1 MQWRQKFLQSGKK
14 EDPAKGISFHSS
26 VRRAH
31 PTSLEELDGGDFER
45 VALYFAR
52 DVDTQVIFLVG
63 CLERFGDFAV
73 ASGVEFDEL
82 FVTGEDAI
90 AACLAL

>member
-1 MQWRQKFLQSGKK
+1 
-14 EDPAKGISFHSS
+14 
-26 VRRAH
+26 
-31 PTSLEELDGGDFER
+31 
-45 VALYFAR
+45 
-52 DVDTQVIFLVG
+52 VIFLVG
-63 CLERFGDFAV
+63 CLERFGDFTV

>member
-1 MQWRQKFLQSGKK
+1 
-14 EDPAKGISFHSS
+14 
-26 VRRAH
+26 
-31 PTSLEELDGGDFER
+31 
-45 VALYFAR
+45 
-52 DVDTQVIFLVG
+52 VIFLVG
-63 CLERFGDFAV
+63 CLERLGDFAV